1 MCLGTL
7 GQQVQMHVMHPPS
20 SMVTTTSSVFP
31 TLPLLRYRVP
41 VNPRQLSEWT
51 QRGYCRP
58 VQHALTRHSAG
69 ELETLVTTVGGDA
82 ATEPSKASC
91 LASSAAS
98 TAPMRE
104 VGVISKP
111 CKPCRPYLSILHHRT
126 NIPQAQADNQSS
138 PISWD
143 HGLNAWCQHAYSRT
157 PAQLLADR
165 AHIVRSKRA
174 SASDVV
180 WSSLGMFCAVYAL
193 GTANG
198 IVSALPGVGPWHQ
211 QASTLAQPHLNMH
224 PPGLGLLLG
233 SFGTICVLLFGRPEA
248 EAIRTWNLVVGHL
261 TSVSVVLCVLG
272 CLGSTVFSRALAM
285 ALALASMLLTDSVHP
300 PGGALV
306 LMAMDSR
313 AIQSMQAWFLVYPSL
328 AWTLALLLPLGAAT
342 NWLKRNVQFQW
353 PSHSSPAPTS
363 DDVAPLPIQA
373 ASHAELR
380 LKVA

>member
-1 MCLGTL
+1 
-7 GQQVQMHVMHPPS
+7 MHVMHPSS

-41 VNPRQLSEWT
+41 VNPRQLSEWS
-51 QRGYCRP
+51 QPGYCRL

-69 ELETLVTTVGGDA
+69 ELATLATTVGGDA
-82 ATEPSKASC
+82 ATEPSQASC

-104 VGVISKP
+104 
-111 CKPCRPYLSILHHRT
+111 
-126 NIPQAQADNQSS
+126 AQADNQSS

-165 AHIVRSKRA
+165 AHIVQSKRA

-193 GTANG
+193 GTANS

-211 QASTLAQPHLNMH
+211 Q
-224 PPGLGLLLG
+224 GLGLLLG

-353 PSHSSPAPTS
+353 PSHSSLAPTS